1 MKTIRVI
8 IERSVDHFS
17 AYAENCDGIYGGGD
31 TAEEA
36 KANALEGLRLLIETC
51 PADRLPDILKGEYE
65 IVFKYDIRSLLNY
78 YNKYFSNVAL
88 ESLTGINQKQLF
100 HYASGLKKPRET
112 QRKKIE
118 EAFHKLGKE
127 LLAVEL

>member
-1 MKTIRVI
+1 METIKVI
-8 IERSVDHFS
+8 IERSADHFS
-17 AYAENCDGIYGGGD
+17 AYAENCMGIYGGGD

-36 KANALEGLRLLIETC
+36 KVNALEGLKLFLETC
-51 PADRLPDILKGEYE
+51 PPEKLPDILKGEYE
-65 IVFKYDIRSLLNY
+65 VIFKYDIRSLLNY
-78 YNKYFSNVAL
+78 YNRYFSNVAL

-100 HYASGLKKPRET
+100 HYASGLKKPRES

-127 LLAVEL
+127 LLSVEL

>member
-1 MKTIRVI
+1 MKTIKVI
-8 IERSVDHFS
+8 IERSIDHFG
-17 AYAENCDGIYGGGD
+17 AYAENCPGVYGAGD

-36 KANALEGLRLLIETC
+36 KLDAMKGLELYVNSR
-51 PADRLPDILKGEYE
+51 PAEQLPDILRGEYE

-88 ESLTGINQKQLF
+88 EHLTGINQKQLF
-100 HYASGLKKPRET
+100 HYASGLKKPREA

-118 EAFHKLGKE
+118 DAFHQLGKE

>member
-1 MKTIRVI
+1 MKTIKII
-8 IERSVDHFS
+8 IERSADHFS

-36 KANALEGLRLLIETC
+36 KANALEGLRLFIETC
-51 PADRLPDILKGEYE
+51 PADKLPSILKKEYN
-65 IVFKYDIRSLLNY
+65 IVFKFDIRSLLNY

-100 HYASGLKKPRET
+100 HYASGLKNPREA

-118 EAFHKLGKE
+118 DAFHRLGKE

>member
-1 MKTIRVI
+1 MKTIRII
-8 IERSVDHFS
+8 IERSADYFD
-17 AYAENCDGIYGGGD
+17 AYAENVDGIYGAGE

-36 KANALEGLRLLIETC
+36 KNDVLKGLELFLNTQ
-51 PADRLPDILKGEYE
+51 PAEKIPDILKGEYE
-65 IVFKYDIRSLLNY
+65 IVFKYDIKSLLNY

-88 ESLTGINQKQLF
+88 EHLTGINQKQLF
-100 HYASGLKKPRET
+100 HYASGLKKPREA